1 MYTHFTA
8 DFRVQLMN
16 MYHIPCGGV
25 LRLVISVCKSLICMI
40 FSVVVCCT
48 SWSIDCV
55 HGRRVSLRNRLY
67 TFDTLQPKDSAM
79 LSMFNL
85 RLLQRG
91 RWNFLVVFVKS
102 AVLGRLICS
111 PGVTRGQGCPV
122 HAVGVSLPKKQ
133 LTARTDGWPKQNAVA
148 ALYLKVSQ
156 VFGQGYRGLF
166 DENTYANMCA
176 CWAVLANRVWTSETR
191 IGLTLRL
198 LSRCTPSVVCARAK
212 CIP

>member
-1 MYTHFTA
+1 M
-8 DFRVQLMN
+8 LLPN
-16 MYHIPCGGV
+16 
-25 LRLVISVCKSLICMI
+25 
-40 FSVVVCCT
+40 
-48 SWSIDCV
+48 
-55 HGRRVSLRNRLY
+55 
-67 TFDTLQPKDSAM
+67 DSKM

-85 RLLQRG
+85 CMIQRG

-102 AVLGRLICS
+102 AVLGRLIRA
-111 PGVTRGQGCPV
+111 PGVTRSHGCPA
-122 HAVGVSLPKKQ
+122 HAVGVSLSRAQ
-133 LTARTDGWPKQNAVA
+133 LSARTDGWPQKTAVA